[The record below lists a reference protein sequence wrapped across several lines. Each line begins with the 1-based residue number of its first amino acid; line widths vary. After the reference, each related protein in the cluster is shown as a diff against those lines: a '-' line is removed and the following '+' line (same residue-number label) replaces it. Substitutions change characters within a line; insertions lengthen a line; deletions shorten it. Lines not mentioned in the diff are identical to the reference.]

1 MSDVMALPLMS
12 KPTATTHTSPKY
24 LSGEQRVGD
33 RMPCGRLL
41 GHLFQLP
48 LPHCFQDMSRPRLAA
63 LRLSNR
69 SLPFGIAKSL
79 RLRIIQVA
87 PEPRS

>member
-24 LSGEQRVGD
+24 LSGEQRAGD

-48 LPHCFQDMSRPRLAA
+48 LPHCFQDMSRLGLPRFGLAIV
-63 LRLSNR
+63 RCR
-69 SLPFGIAKSL
+69 SGSPNHSAF
-79 RLRIIQVA
+79 
-87 PEPRS
+87 E